1 MENPCVNCSEA
12 EKKRPRC
19 KSLKCPMYFEHLEE
33 DKKMDKL
40 LSSIKVFAKNN
51 MCASCFSDMENF
63 INVMEDIIDGGE
75 NIFLKECIDELH
87 FNGLTID
94 EGTLDLLLREEAKV
108 WLKDYYKHRK
118 DYDPEEIIIDLTK

>member
-1 MENPCVNCSEA
+1 MDNPCINCSEA

-40 LSSIKVFAKNN
+40 LSCIKAFAKNN
-51 MCASCFSDMENF
+51 MCASCFSDVEKF
-63 INVMEDIIDGGE
+63 VDVMEDIINGGE

-87 FNGLTID
+87 FCGLTID
-94 EGTLDLLLREEAKV
+94 EKTLDLLLRDEAKV

-118 DYDPEEIIIDLTK
+118 DYDPEEINDEL

>member
-1 MENPCVNCSEA
+1 MENPCVNCAEA

-40 LSSIKVFAKNN
+40 MSTIKVFAKNN
-51 MCASCFSDMENF
+51 MCASCFSDVEKF
-63 INVMEDIIDGGE
+63 VSVMEDIINGGE
-75 NIFLKECIDELH
+75 NIFLKDCIDELR
-87 FNGLTID
+87 FYGITID
-94 EGTLDLLLREEAKV
+94 TGTLDLLLREEVKV

-118 DYDPEEIIIDLTK
+118 DYELEEIIIDD

>member
-1 MENPCVNCSEA
+1 MENPCINCLEA
-12 EKKRPRC
+12 EKKKPKC
-19 KSLKCPMYFEHLEE
+19 KSLKCPMYCEHLEE

-63 INVMEDIIDGGE
+63 VSVMEDIIDGGE
-75 NIFLKECIDELH
+75 NIFLKECIGELH

-94 EGTLDLLLREEAKV
+94 EGTIDLLLREEAKV

-118 DYDPEEIIIDLTK
+118 DYDPEEIIIDFD

>member
-1 MENPCVNCSEA
+1 MENPCVNCSETYR
-12 EKKRPRC
+12 KRPRC
-19 KSLKCPMYFEHLEE
+19 KSLKCPMYFESLEE

-40 LSSIKVFAKNN
+40 LSNIKTFAKNN

-63 INVMEDIIDGGE
+63 VSIMEDIIDGGE

-94 EGTLDLLLREEAKV
+94 EGTLDLLLREEAKI

-118 DYDPEEIIIDLTK
+118 DYDPEEIKDDF

>member
-1 MENPCVNCSEA
+1 MENPCVNCAEA

-40 LSSIKVFAKNN
+40 MSSIKVFAKNN
-51 MCASCFSDMENF
+51 MCASCFSDVEKF
-63 INVMEDIIDGGE
+63 VNVMEDMIDGGE
-75 NIFLKECIDELH
+75 NIFLKDCIDELH
-87 FNGLTID
+87 FYGLTID
-94 EGTLDLLLREEAKV
+94 TGTLDLLLREEVKV

-118 DYDPEEIIIDLTK
+118 DYEPEEIIIDD